1 MRAPDQVMREPF
13 SPSILAETS
22 RQKPKGDDVSFP
34 SKARRNLSDNAGQV
48 KITETA
54 WVNF

>member
-22 RQKPKGDDVSFP
+22 RQKPKGEDVSFP
-34 SKARRNLSDNAGQV
+34 SKARRNLSDTAGQV

-54 WVNF
+54 CVNF